1 MNASNNQRVL
11 VTGLQGFTGL
21 HLAAELEAHGF
32 EVWGL
37 GDVDPTLPRSVK
49 ANLLDLESLRAAVL
63 AAQPQYVV
71 HLAGVAFVGH
81 GQPKAFYDVNLVG
94 TRNLLEA
101 LEPLSAQLKCVLLAS
116 SANVYGNLQGGLL
129 SEANPVNPANDYAV
143 SKLAMEYMAKLW
155 LPKVP
160 VVMARPFNYT
170 GIGQSESFLIPKI
183 VSHFVRKQPTL
194 DLGNMDVW
202 REFNDVRDVV
212 KAYRM
217 LLEAAPIGQI
227 VNVCSS
233 NLVSLKEALALATEL
248 TGHSLEARVNPLFV
262 RANEVLKLGGDTTLL
277 KTFVPDWQ
285 PKRLRETLAWIIQA
299 AQQELAANGE
309 LSADGSSSRAA
320 GASVSAAVST
330 STDSTQS
337 FPPIQP

>member
-1 MNASNNQRVL
+1 MNTSNSRRVL

-21 HLAAELEAHGF
+21 HLAAELEAHGY

-49 ANLLDLESLRAAVL
+49 ANLLDLESLQAAVL

-94 TRNLLEA
+94 TRNLLQA
-101 LEPLSAQLKCVLLAS
+101 LDPIAAQLKCVLLAS

-129 SEANPVNPANDYAV
+129 SESNPVNPANDYAV

-155 LPKVP
+155 LPKLP

-170 GIGQSESFLIPKI
+170 GIGQSASFLIPKI
-183 VSHFVRKQPTL
+183 VSHFVRKQQTL
-194 DLGNMDVW
+194 ELGNMDVW

-212 KAYRM
+212 HAYRK
-217 LLEAAPIGQI
+217 LLEAAPVGQI

-248 TGHSLEARVNPLFV
+248 TGHALEARVNPLFV

-285 PKRLRETLAWIIQA
+285 PRRLRETFAWMLDA
-299 AQQELAANGE
+299 AQKEFAATGG
-309 LSADGSSSRAA
+309 LRDGS
-320 GASVSAAVST
+320 GATPTNATPSL
-330 STDSTQS
+330 
-337 FPPIQP
+337 PPIQP

>member
-21 HLAAELEAHGF
+21 HLAAELEANGY

-37 GDVDPTLPRSVK
+37 GDVDPTRPLSVK

-71 HLAGVAFVGH
+71 HLAGLAFVGH

-101 LEPLSAQLKCVLLAS
+101 LEPLAGQLKCVLLAS

-170 GIGQSESFLIPKI
+170 GVGQSDSFLIPKI
-183 VSHFVRKQPTL
+183 VSHFVHKRPTIE
-194 DLGNMDVW
+194 LGNMDVW
-202 REFNDVRDVV
+202 REFNDVRDIAF
-212 KAYRM
+212 AYRK
-217 LLEAAPIGQI
+217 LIEAAPIGEI

-248 TGHSLEARVNPLFV
+248 TGHLIEPKVNPLFV
-262 RANEVLKLGGDTTLL
+262 RSNEVLKLGGDATQLRR
-277 KTFVPDWQ
+277 FIPDWQ
-285 PKRLRETLAWIIQA
+285 PRRLRETLAWM
-299 AQQELAANGE
+299 
-309 LSADGSSSRAA
+309 LSEA
-320 GASVSAAVST
+320 T
-330 STDSTQS
+330 
-337 FPPIQP
+337 

>member
-21 HLAAELEAHGF
+21 HLAAELEANGY

-37 GDVDPTLPRSVK
+37 GDVDPTRPLTVK

-101 LEPLSAQLKCVLLAS
+101 LEPLAGQLKCVLLAS

-155 LPKVP
+155 LPRVP

-170 GIGQSESFLIPKI
+170 GVGQSDSFLIPKI
-183 VSHFVRKQPTL
+183 VSHFVHKRPTIE
-194 DLGNMDVW
+194 LGNMDVW
-202 REFNDVRDVV
+202 REFNDVRDIAF
-212 KAYRM
+212 AYRK
-217 LLEAAPIGQI
+217 LIEAAPIGEI

-248 TGHSLEARVNPLFV
+248 TGHMIEPKVNSLFV
-262 RANEVLKLGGDTTLL
+262 RSNEVLKLGGDATQLRR
-277 KTFVPDWQ
+277 FIPDWQ
-285 PKRLRETLAWIIQA
+285 PRRLRETLAWM
-299 AQQELAANGE
+299 
-309 LSADGSSSRAA
+309 LSEA
-320 GASVSAAVST
+320 T
-330 STDSTQS
+330 
-337 FPPIQP
+337 

>member
-1 MNASNNQRVL
+1 MNASNNKRVL

-21 HLAAELEAHGF
+21 HLAAELEAHGY

-37 GDVDPTLPRSVK
+37 GDIDPTRPRSVK

-101 LEPLSAQLKCVLLAS
+101 LEPLAAQLKCVLLAS

-170 GIGQSESFLIPKI
+170 GVGQSDSFLIPKI
-183 VSHFVRKQPTL
+183 VSHFVHKRPTIE
-194 DLGNMDVW
+194 LGNMDVW
-202 REFNDVRDVV
+202 REFNDVRDIAF
-212 KAYRM
+212 AYRK
-217 LLEAAPIGQI
+217 LIEAAPIGEI

-248 TGHSLEARVNPLFV
+248 TGHLIEPKVNPLFV
-262 RANEVLKLGGDTTLL
+262 RSNEVLKLGGDATQLRR
-277 KTFVPDWQ
+277 FIPDWQ
-285 PKRLRETLAWIIQA
+285 PRRLRETLAWM
-299 AQQELAANGE
+299 
-309 LSADGSSSRAA
+309 LSEA
-320 GASVSAAVST
+320 T
-330 STDSTQS
+330 
-337 FPPIQP
+337 

>member
-21 HLAAELEAHGF
+21 HLAAELEANGY

-37 GDVDPTLPRSVK
+37 GDIDPTRPRSVK

-101 LEPLSAQLKCVLLAS
+101 LEPLAAQLKCVLLAS

-155 LPKVP
+155 LPRVP

-170 GIGQSESFLIPKI
+170 GVGQSDSFLIPKI
-183 VSHFVRKQPTL
+183 VSHFVHKRPTIE
-194 DLGNMDVW
+194 LGNMDVW
-202 REFNDVRDVV
+202 REFNDVRDIAF
-212 KAYRM
+212 AYRK
-217 LLEAAPIGQI
+217 LIEAAPIGEI

-248 TGHSLEARVNPLFV
+248 TGHMIEPKVNSLFV
-262 RANEVLKLGGDTTLL
+262 RSNEVLKLGGDAAQLRR
-277 KTFVPDWQ
+277 FIPDWQ
-285 PKRLRETLAWIIQA
+285 PRRLRETLAWM
-299 AQQELAANGE
+299 
-309 LSADGSSSRAA
+309 LSEA
-320 GASVSAAVST
+320 T
-330 STDSTQS
+330 
-337 FPPIQP
+337 

>member
-21 HLAAELEAHGF
+21 HLAAELEANGY

-37 GDVDPTLPRSVK
+37 GDIDPTRPRSVK
-49 ANLLDLESLRAAVL
+49 ANLLDLASLRAAVL
-63 AAQPQYVV
+63 AAQPHYVV

-101 LEPLSAQLKCVLLAS
+101 LEPLAGQLKCVLLAS

-155 LPKVP
+155 LPRVP

-170 GIGQSESFLIPKI
+170 GVGQSDSFLIPKI
-183 VSHFVRKQPTL
+183 VSHFVHKRPTIE
-194 DLGNMDVW
+194 LGNMDVW
-202 REFNDVRDVV
+202 REFNDVRDIAF
-212 KAYRM
+212 AYRK
-217 LLEAAPIGQI
+217 LIEAAPIGEI

-248 TGHSLEARVNPLFV
+248 TGHMIEPKVNSLFV
-262 RANEVLKLGGDTTLL
+262 RSNEVLKLGGDATQLRR
-277 KTFVPDWQ
+277 FIPDWQ
-285 PKRLRETLAWIIQA
+285 PRRLRETLAWM
-299 AQQELAANGE
+299 
-309 LSADGSSSRAA
+309 LSEA
-320 GASVSAAVST
+320 T
-330 STDSTQS
+330 
-337 FPPIQP
+337 

>member
-1 MNASNNQRVL
+1 MNASSNQRVL

-21 HLAAELEAHGF
+21 HLAAELEAHGY

-101 LEPLSAQLKCVLLAS
+101 LDPLSAQLKCVLLAS

-170 GIGQSESFLIPKI
+170 GISQSESFLIPKI
-183 VSHFVRKQPTL
+183 VSHFVRKQQPT
-194 DLGNMDVW
+194 
-202 REFNDVRDVV
+202 RTRHR
-212 KAYRM
+212 A
-217 LLEAAPIGQI
+217 
-227 VNVCSS
+227 
-233 NLVSLKEALALATEL
+233 
-248 TGHSLEARVNPLFV
+248 ARVYRPAFGR
-262 RANEVLKLGGDTTLL
+262 RA
-277 KTFVPDWQ
+277 
-285 PKRLRETLAWIIQA
+285 
-299 AQQELAANGE
+299 
-309 LSADGSSSRAA
+309 
-320 GASVSAAVST
+320 
-330 STDSTQS
+330 
-337 FPPIQP
+337 

>member
-1 MNASNNQRVL
+1 MNASNKQRVL

-21 HLAAELEAHGF
+21 HLAAELETHGY

-37 GDVDPTLPRSVK
+37 GDIDPTRPLSVK

-101 LEPLSAQLKCVLLAS
+101 LEPLAGQLKCVLLAS

-155 LPKVP
+155 LPRVP

-170 GIGQSESFLIPKI
+170 GVGQSDSFLIPKI
-183 VSHFVRKQPTL
+183 VSHFVHKRPTIE
-194 DLGNMDVW
+194 LGNMDVW
-202 REFNDVRDVV
+202 REFNDVRDIAF
-212 KAYRM
+212 AYRK
-217 LLEAAPIGQI
+217 LIEAAPIGEI

-248 TGHSLEARVNPLFV
+248 TGHMIEPKVNSLFV
-262 RANEVLKLGGDTTLL
+262 RSNEVLKLGGDAAQLRR
-277 KTFVPDWQ
+277 FIPDWQ
-285 PKRLRETLAWIIQA
+285 PRRLRETLAWM
-299 AQQELAANGE
+299 
-309 LSADGSSSRAA
+309 LSEA
-320 GASVSAAVST
+320 T
-330 STDSTQS
+330 
-337 FPPIQP
+337 

>member
-1 MNASNNQRVL
+1 MTAEARMNASNNQRVL

-21 HLAAELEAHGF
+21 HLATELEAHGY

-37 GDVDPTLPRSVK
+37 GDIDPTRPRSVK

-94 TRNLLEA
+94 TRNFLEA
-101 LEPLSAQLKCVLLAS
+101 LEPLAGQLKCVLLAS

-170 GIGQSESFLIPKI
+170 GVGQSDSFLIPKI
-183 VSHFVRKQPTL
+183 VSHFVHKRPTIE
-194 DLGNMDVW
+194 LGNMDVW
-202 REFNDVRDVV
+202 REFNDVRDIAF
-212 KAYRM
+212 AYRK
-217 LLEAAPIGQI
+217 LIEAAPIGEI

-233 NLVSLKEALALATEL
+233 NLVSLKEALVLATEL
-248 TGHSLEARVNPLFV
+248 TGHLIEPKVNPLFA
-262 RANEVLKLGGDTTLL
+262 RSNEVLKLGGDATQLRR
-277 KTFVPDWQ
+277 FIPDWQ
-285 PKRLRETLAWIIQA
+285 PRRLRETLAWM
-299 AQQELAANGE
+299 
-309 LSADGSSSRAA
+309 LSEA
-320 GASVSAAVST
+320 T
-330 STDSTQS
+330 
-337 FPPIQP
+337 